1 MNFYIGL
8 DFGTSG
14 ARATVIDD
22 ACLIVSEGQVAF
34 PDIADWTM
42 VWPEALNSLLNG
54 IPLLLRQHTRRIAI
68 NGTSSTVL
76 LCEEDGGPVVA
87 PLLYNDTRGR
97 SALSEV
103 EAIAPPEHV
112 VRSATSSLTKLL
124 WWQQQR
130 RTQYAHVLLHQ
141 ADWLGFLLHGQ
152 IGMTDY
158 HNALKLGY
166 DVEQL
171 EYPDWLMSLDCS
183 PLLPRVVPPGTPVGT
198 VTSSS
203 CDRFGLP
210 ADCVVCAGTTD
221 SIAAFIA
228 SGASQPGQAVTSL
241 GSTLVLKLLSQTP
254 VNESQSGVYS
264 HRYGNLWLTGGA
276 SNTGGA
282 VLKQFFSAEEL
293 IALSGQIDPS
303 QDSGLDYYPLSQ
315 PGERF
320 PINEPNLEPCL
331 EPRPSEAQNF
341 LHGLLESMARIER
354 QGYER
359 LVMLGAT
366 PVGTVCTAGGGA
378 KNKTWQQIRQRI
390 LQVPVLASPQTEA
403 AFGTAMLAKKQGV

>member
-14 ARATVIDD
+14 ARAIVIDD
-22 ACLIVSEGQVAF
+22 ACLIASEGQVAF

-42 VWPEALNSLLNG
+42 VWPAALNQLLSN
-54 IPLLLRQHTRRIAI
+54 IPAAVRQHTRRIAI

-87 PLLYNDTRGR
+87 PLLYNDARGR
-97 SALSEV
+97 SALGV
-103 EAIAPPEHV
+103 VAAIAPPEQV

-130 RTQYAHVLLHQ
+130 QTKYAHVLLHQ

-152 IGMTDY
+152 IGITDY

-166 DVEQL
+166 DVERL
-171 EYPDWLMSLDCS
+171 AYPSWLTALDCA
-183 PLLPRVVPPGTPVGT
+183 PLLPQVVSPGTPVGT
-198 VTSSS
+198 VTASA

-221 SIAAFIA
+221 SIAAFMA
-228 SGASQPGQAVTSL
+228 SGVSQPGQAVTSL
-241 GSTLVLKLLSQTP
+241 GSTLVLKLLSRTP

-264 HRYGNLWLTGGA
+264 HRYGDLWLTGGA

-282 VLKQFFSAEEL
+282 VLKRFFTAEEL
-293 IALSGQIDPS
+293 TTLSQQIEPS
-303 QDSGLDYYPLSQ
+303 QASKLDYYPLLQ

-320 PINEPNLEPCL
+320 PTNDPNLEPRL
-331 EPRPSEAQNF
+331 TPRPLAGKEF
-341 LHGLLESMARIER
+341 LHGLLEGMARIEH
-354 QGYER
+354 QGYGR
-359 LVMLGAT
+359 LVTLGAS
-366 PVGTVCTAGGGA
+366 PVKTIHTAGGGA
-378 KNKTWQQIRQRI
+378 NNETWRRIRQRI
-390 LQVPVLASPQTEA
+390 LEVPVLTSPQTEA
-403 AFGTAMLAKKQGV
+403 AFGTALLAKRQGV